1 MAQGTILAVS
11 GWGSGSFNTDQ
22 FRLFMVI
29 SSDTTWTFFFRENEP
44 YSLVFLLQKGLW
56 VSAQE
61 SLS

>member
-1 MAQGTILAVS
+1 MAQGSILAVS
-11 GWGSGSFNTDQ
+11 GWGSGSFYTDQ

-29 SSDTTWTFFFRENEP
+29 SSDTTWTFFWRENEP
-44 YSLVFLLQKGLW
+44 YFLVFLLQRGLW